1 MESKTCSYEI
11 ELPDEEVR
19 RQRELKKARDDY
31 GKDNS

>member
-19 RQRELKKARDDY
+19 VQRELKKSREDY
-31 GKDNS
+31 DGNP